1 MVLLNLTLC
10 LLPFYSV
17 AGRVTYEL
25 FAVCNHMGTVSSG
38 HYTATTKSR
47 QTGQWYT
54 YDDDRVSFVQ
64 DAVTAGA
71 DEAYI
76 LFYELSPAQQLE
88 F

>member
-1 MVLLNLTLC
+1 MSSIYT
-10 LLPFYSV
+10 V
-17 AGRVTYEL
+17 AGRVIYEL

-47 QTGQWYT
+47 QTGQWYM
-54 YDDDRVSFVQ
+54 YDDDRVSFIQ
-64 DAVTAGA
+64 DEATIAT

-76 LFYELSPAQQLE
+76 LFYELYPAQQSE